1 MIERIKQL
9 LHVKNLSASQFA
21 DKIGVQRSSVSHVL
35 SGRNK
40 PSLEFVQKILL
51 AYPEISSDWILFG
64 TGLIIKQ
71 KTSVKPPD
79 RKEDQKD
86 FLLSPEVSN
95 QYTKDNQ
102 NSEDRT
108 DQIDPNEEIQS
119 DEFEMIP
126 GKNHQSDSLIN
137 DSLDRLTNHRQKKI
151 AEKIVILYKDQT
163 FSEYYPES

>member
-1 MIERIKQL
+1 
-9 LHVKNLSASQFA
+9 LSASQFA